1 MATPQ
6 NPTHPSDA
14 VRSLMTELGKSAFWA
29 VLIRGILAVL
39 FGILLFSAPAAMAV
53 ALGIWVGAW
62 LVVDGFL
69 EITHALH
76 ARRQNLS
83 WGWELAAGIAYI
95 IGGIVIMIVPLSFAV
110 VGGTVILLMMASGML
125 IRGIL
130 SVASKSFKGWS
141 KALGVLDIIFAVI
154 MFIVVLSNP
163 GAALLALVW
172 IIAIYTIIFGIFL
185 VIMAFVG
192 RSQTK
197 KAVGN

>member
-6 NPTHPSDA
+6 NPTNPSGT
-14 VRSLMTELGKSAFWA
+14 VRSLMTELGKGAFWA

-39 FGILLFSAPAAMAV
+39 FGILILSAPAAMALT
-53 ALGIWVGAW
+53 LGILMGAW
-62 LVVDGFL
+62 LAIDGVF
-69 EITHALH
+69 EIIHAIH

-83 WGWELAAGIAYI
+83 WGWELAGGIAYV
-95 IGGIVIMIVPLSFAV
+95 IGGIIIMVVPLTFAV
-110 VGGTVILLMMASGML
+110 MGGTVILLMMASGML

-154 MFIVVLSNP
+154 MFIVVFSNP
-163 GAALLALVW
+163 GAALLALAW
-172 IIAIYTIIFGIFL
+172 IVAIYTIVFGLSLI
-185 VIMAFVG
+185 IMAFVA

-197 KAVGN
+197 KAFNG

>member
-6 NPTHPSDA
+6 NPTDASDA
-14 VRSLMTELGKSAFWA
+14 VRSLMTELGKGAFWA
-29 VLIRGILAVL
+29 VLIRGVLAVL
-39 FGILLFSAPAAMAV
+39 FGILLVAAPAAMAV

-62 LVVDGFL
+62 LIVDGIL

-83 WGWELAAGIAYI
+83 WGWELGAGIAYVVSGVI
-95 IGGIVIMIVPLSFAV
+95 IMIVPLSFAV
-110 VGGTVILLMMASGML
+110 MGGTVILLMMASGML

-154 MFIVVLSNP
+154 MFIVVFSNP

-185 VIMAFVG
+185 IIMAFVG
-192 RSQTK
+192 RSHTK
-197 KAVGN
+197 QAFGN

>member
-6 NPTHPSDA
+6 NPTNPSGT
-14 VRSLMTELGKSAFWA
+14 VRSLMTELGKGAFWA

-39 FGILLFSAPAAMAV
+39 FGILILSAPAAMALT
-53 ALGIWVGAW
+53 LGILMGAW
-62 LVVDGFL
+62 LAIDGVF
-69 EITHALH
+69 EIIHAIH

-83 WGWELAAGIAYI
+83 WGWELAAGIAYV
-95 IGGIVIMIVPLSFAV
+95 IGGIVIMIMPLTFAIM
-110 VGGTVILLMMASGML
+110 GGTVILLMMASGML

-154 MFIVVLSNP
+154 MFIVVFSNP
-163 GAALLALVW
+163 GAALLALAW
-172 IIAIYTIIFGIFL
+172 IVAIYTIVFGLSLI
-185 VIMAFVG
+185 IMAFVA

-197 KAVGN
+197 KAFNG

>member
-6 NPTHPSDA
+6 NPTHPSEA
-14 VRSLMTELGKSAFWA
+14 VRSLMTELGKGAFWT

-154 MFIVVLSNP
+154 VFIVVLSNP

>member
-6 NPTHPSDA
+6 NPTNPSGT
-14 VRSLMTELGKSAFWA
+14 VRSLMTELGKGAFWA

-39 FGILLFSAPAAMAV
+39 FGILILSAPAAMALT
-53 ALGIWVGAW
+53 LGILMGAW
-62 LVVDGFL
+62 LAIDGVF
-69 EITHALH
+69 EIIHAIH

-83 WGWELAAGIAYI
+83 WGWELAAGIAYV
-95 IGGIVIMIVPLSFAV
+95 IGGIVIMIVPLTFAV
-110 VGGTVILLMMASGML
+110 MGGTVILLMMASGML

-154 MFIVVLSNP
+154 MFIVVFSNP
-163 GAALLALVW
+163 GAALLALAW
-172 IIAIYTIIFGIFL
+172 IVAIYTIVFGLSLI
-185 VIMAFVG
+185 IMAFVA

-197 KAVGN
+197 KAFNG

>member
-6 NPTHPSDA
+6 NPTNPSGT
-14 VRSLMTELGKSAFWA
+14 VRSLMTELGKGALWA

-39 FGILLFSAPAAMAV
+39 FGILILSAPAAMALT
-53 ALGIWVGAW
+53 LGILMGAW
-62 LVVDGFL
+62 LAIDGVF
-69 EITHALH
+69 EIIHAIH

-83 WGWELAAGIAYI
+83 WGWELAAGIAYV
-95 IGGIVIMIVPLSFAV
+95 IGGIVIMIMPLTFAIM
-110 VGGTVILLMMASGML
+110 GGTVILLMMASGML

-154 MFIVVLSNP
+154 MFIVVFSNP
-163 GAALLALVW
+163 GAALLALAW
-172 IIAIYTIIFGIFL
+172 IVAIYTIVFGLSLI
-185 VIMAFVG
+185 IMAFVA

-197 KAVGN
+197 KAFNG

>member
-6 NPTHPSDA
+6 NPTNPSGT
-14 VRSLMTELGKSAFWA
+14 VRSLMTELGKGAFWA

-39 FGILLFSAPAAMAV
+39 FGILLFSAPAAMALT
-53 ALGIWVGAW
+53 LGILMGAW
-62 LVVDGFL
+62 LAIDGVF
-69 EITHALH
+69 EIIHAIH

-83 WGWELAAGIAYI
+83 WGWELAAGIAYV
-95 IGGIVIMIVPLSFAV
+95 IGGIVIMIMPLTFAIM
-110 VGGTVILLMMASGML
+110 GGTVILLMMASGML

-154 MFIVVLSNP
+154 MFIVVFSNP
-163 GAALLALVW
+163 GAALLALAW
-172 IIAIYTIIFGIFL
+172 IVAIYTIVFGLSLI
-185 VIMAFVG
+185 IMAFVA

-197 KAVGN
+197 KAFNG